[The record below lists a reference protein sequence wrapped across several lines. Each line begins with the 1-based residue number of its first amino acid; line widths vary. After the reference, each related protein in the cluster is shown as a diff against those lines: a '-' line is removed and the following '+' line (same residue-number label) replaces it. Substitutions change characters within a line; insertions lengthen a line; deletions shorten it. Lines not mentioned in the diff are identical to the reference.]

1 MFKVGDKVRYVGES
15 SGFFTSGNEYTV
27 GGKYHG
33 ASDDI
38 GVIACDNGAEDGH
51 RAHMF
56 ELVQPKFKPG
66 DCVRAVRS
74 FMDVTENKI
83 YVVISDALGDLNVV
97 DDVGD
102 HMSINWDKPLFEL
115 VHPEFKPGDRVRI
128 VGRSAEPYPH
138 NYKIGSIQTVQEI
151 YDDGSGVD
159 CGEWGCAYDE
169 IELVA
174 EPVREVTRR
183 EMVPGQYGRVH
194 IARDRNVHC
203 ESMRTAD
210 EIRDAIKVLSQ
221 ILEVMSD
228 E

>member
-1 MFKVGDKVRYVGES
+1 MFKVDDKVRYVGKN
-15 SGFFTSGNEYTV
+15 SGCFTSGNEYTV

-33 ASDDI
+33 IDDDV
-38 GVIACDNGAEDGH
+38 GVITNDNGIEDGH
-51 RAHMF
+51 RAYNF
-56 ELVQPKFKPG
+56 ELVQPKFKRG

-83 YVVISDALGDLNVV
+83 YAVIHDVHGDLVVV

-115 VHPEFKPGDRVRI
+115 V
-128 VGRSAEPYPH
+128 VG
-138 NYKIGSIQTVQEI
+138 
-151 YDDGSGVD
+151 
-159 CGEWGCAYDE
+159 
-169 IELVA
+169 
-174 EPVREVTRR
+174 PVREVTRR

-194 IARDRNVHC
+194 IAGDRNVHC
-203 ESMRTAD
+203 ETMRTAD
-210 EIRDAIKVLSQ
+210 EIRDAIKVLGQ